1 MDKQR
6 EAFEAWFAGYCQNLP
21 DPRDF
26 ECVKDSKDTLYLA
39 WQAAASQWQTIETAP
54 KDFVTEF
61 DGWNGERVVDIC
73 WAHPCNSP
81 QGYYAFCKSAY
92 EVGYG
97 QYWEEVKN
105 LTHRMEIPPPPTE

>member
-1 MDKQR
+1 M
-6 EAFEAWFAGYCQNLP
+6 E
-21 DPRDF
+21 
-26 ECVKDSKDTLYLA
+26 
-39 WQAAASQWQTIETAP
+39 WQPIDTAP

-73 WAHPCNSP
+73 WTHPCNSP
-81 QGYYAFCKSAY
+81 KGYYAFCKSVY

-105 LTHRMEIPPPPTE
+105 LTHWMEIHPPPAE